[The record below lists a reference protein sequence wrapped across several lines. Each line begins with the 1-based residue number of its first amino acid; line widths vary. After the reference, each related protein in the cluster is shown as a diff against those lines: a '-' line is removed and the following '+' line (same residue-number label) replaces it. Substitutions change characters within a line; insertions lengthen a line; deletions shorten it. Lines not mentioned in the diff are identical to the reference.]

1 MRPLNRP
8 MFRNGGPIKEGIM
21 SGMKE
26 PQAINTVGS
35 PLAPQDPGG
44 RQKYGFAIL
53 PFLGGLATRMGLSR
67 AATAVAG
74 QGAKKVAQ
82 KTLPSTTTPVSGTG
96 GGFFKNIFTTQKPAP
111 YSPVRIGQSKG
122 AKELGMKPK
131 VLGKPGTTV
140 KDTVPK
146 SDIATTTELKPYFAN
161 DPTIALVRG
170 TYNALT
176 NPQAKGLFAKG
187 ARFVLSPTGL
197 ITGGYFAGGKF
208 FDSEGK
214 EIPADQ
220 AEDLG
225 LTTGEKIDEKV
236 ITGESDQGGRKLT
249 RDEEIEANRKRYYDM
264 MGVDRLQKGAVYDT
278 LIDASNQIREG
289 GTIKDQLK
297 SGSLASGVIN
307 ALSKNL
313 DKSVDLK
320 RQIDA
325 AILKAEITKDVN
337 REKDQLDA
345 QVKRKQLEVYDKK
358 LKGNDL
364 NEIAALYAKDNRSLK
379 GQNLYAEATRQGLD
393 IKGIFD
399 TKAVDDFMTDNT
411 TKTEAD
417 YINEEQQRR
426 VRNNE
431 DLLPPGDYVVGG
443 RIVTISSGGLVSDFV
458 F

>member
-1 MRPLNRP
+1 
-8 MFRNGGPIKEGIM
+8 
-21 SGMKE
+21 
-26 PQAINTVGS
+26 
-35 PLAPQDPGG
+35 
-44 RQKYGFAIL
+44 
-53 PFLGGLATRMGLSR
+53 
-67 AATAVAG
+67 
-74 QGAKKVAQ
+74 
-82 KTLPSTTTPVSGTG
+82 
-96 GGFFKNIFTTQKPAP
+96 
-111 YSPVRIGQSKG
+111 
-122 AKELGMKPK
+122 
-131 VLGKPGTTV
+131 
-140 KDTVPK
+140 
-146 SDIATTTELKPYFAN
+146 
-161 DPTIALVRG
+161 
-170 TYNALT
+170 
-176 NPQAKGLFAKG
+176 
-187 ARFVLSPTGL
+187 
-197 ITGGYFAGGKF
+197 
-208 FDSEGK
+208 
-214 EIPADQ
+214 
-220 AEDLG
+220 
-225 LTTGEKIDEKV
+225 
-236 ITGESDQGGRKLT
+236 
-249 RDEEIEANRKRYYDM
+249 M

-443 RIVTISSGGLVSDFV
+443 RIVTVSEGGLVSDFV

>member
-44 RQKYGFAIL
+44 RQKYAFAIL

-67 AATAVAG
+67 AASAVAG

-82 KTLPSTTTPVSGTG
+82 KTLPSTTTPVSGS
-96 GGFFKNIFTTQKPAP
+96 GGFFKNIFFNQKPAP

-122 AKELGMKPK
+122 AKELGMQPK
-131 VLGKPGTTV
+131 VLGKNTKV
-140 KDTVPK
+140 KDVVPTK
-146 SDIATTTELKPYFAN
+146 DVAQVSELKPYFAN
-161 DPTIALVRG
+161 DPSIALVRG

-187 ARFVLSPTGL
+187 ARFVLSPTGVV
-197 ITGGYFAGGKF
+197 TAGYFAGGKF
-208 FDSEGK
+208 FDGEGK

-220 AEDLG
+220 AEDMG

-249 RDEEIEANRKRYYDM
+249 RDEEIEANRKRYYGM
-264 MGVDRLQKGAVYDT
+264 MGVDKLQKDAAYNT

-289 GTIKDQLK
+289 GNIKDQLK
-297 SGSLASGVIN
+297 SGNLVSGVIN
-307 ALSKNL
+307 SLSQNL

-345 QVKRKQLEVYDKK
+345 QVQRKKLEVYDKQ

-364 NEIAALYAKDNRSLK
+364 AEIASLYAKDGRSLK
-379 GQNLYAEATRQGLD
+379 GQNLYAEATRQGID

-399 TKAVDDFMTDNT
+399 TDKVNDFMEDNT

-417 YINEEQQRR
+417 YINEEQKRR
-426 VRNNE
+426 IKNNE

-443 RIVTISSGGLVSDFV
+443 RIVKISSGGLVSEFT

>member
-21 SGMKE
+21 SGMKTKAALVGD
-26 PQAINTVGS
+26 PVFPKAADGRAKHGFFAAI
-35 PLAPQDPGG
+35 
-44 RQKYGFAIL
+44 
-53 PFLGGLATRMGLSR
+53 PFIGGLAARMGLSR

-96 GGFFKNIFTTQKPAP
+96 GGFFRNIFTTQKPAP

-146 SDIATTTELKPYFAN
+146 SDIATTTELKPYFAS

-208 FDSEGK
+208 FDGEGN
-214 EIPADQ
+214 EIPTDQ

-225 LTTGEKIDEKV
+225 LTAGEKIDEKV
-236 ITGESDQGGRKLT
+236 
-249 RDEEIEANRKRYYDM
+249 
-264 MGVDRLQKGAVYDT
+264 
-278 LIDASNQIREG
+278 
-289 GTIKDQLK
+289 
-297 SGSLASGVIN
+297 
-307 ALSKNL
+307 
-313 DKSVDLK
+313 
-320 RQIDA
+320 
-325 AILKAEITKDVN
+325 
-337 REKDQLDA
+337 
-345 QVKRKQLEVYDKK
+345 
-358 LKGNDL
+358 
-364 NEIAALYAKDNRSLK
+364 
-379 GQNLYAEATRQGLD
+379 
-393 IKGIFD
+393 F
-399 TKAVDDFMTDNT
+399 
-411 TKTEAD
+411 
-417 YINEEQQRR
+417 
-426 VRNNE
+426 
-431 DLLPPGDYVVGG
+431 
-443 RIVTISSGGLVSDFV
+443 
-458 F
+458 